1 MDLSQENSEQNSII
15 SYSENDASIQS
26 GKLGFPCFIS
36 KSFSATLDFHSIDL
50 IEKND
55 IFPLIT
61 KDQVKIIII
70 GTSQSSFLKPEKIL
84 LFNELGLGVELMNV
98 DAACRSF
105 NLLLSDKR
113 SVGLLII

>member
-1 MDLSQENSEQNSII
+1 MFYLEKFFSNI
-15 SYSENDASIQS
+15 
-26 GKLGFPCFIS
+26 GFS
-36 KSFSATLDFHSIDL
+36 LIDL
-50 IEKND
+50 MEKND
-55 IFPLIT
+55 IFPLTT

-70 GTSQSSFLKPEKIL
+70 GTSQTSFLQPEKIL

-113 SVGLLII
+113 AVGLLII

>member
-1 MDLSQENSEQNSII
+1 MDLSQENSEQNSIL
-15 SYSENDASIQS
+15 SYSENDVRIQS
-26 GKLGFPCFIS
+26 RKLGFPCFIS
-36 KSFSATLDFHSIDL
+36 KSFSTTLDFHSIDL
-50 IEKND
+50 IKKTD

-70 GTSQSSFLKPEKIL
+70 GTSQTSFLKPEKIL